1 MRTLYLGMQVLDVIP
16 GNAYCTPFHS
26 PYKGLIDWLDPGGGG
41 GGGAIAPGHQD
52 KGGAC

>member
-26 PYKGLIDWLDPGGGG
+26 PYKGLIDWPDPVG
-41 GGGAIAPGHQD
+41 GGGAGPLPPGHQD